1 MSSLR
6 VCLGGTLFLFG
17 LQSVQ
22 AADVADIVAEPPLV
36 YDWSGYFVGL
46 NSGGAF
52 AGDQTIR
59 IKPDFDDKA
68 GDLDLN
74 GLFGGAQVGA
84 NWQTGNWVL
93 GAQADLQLSDIIDSD
108 KRSANDLKLSSRGTV
123 DWFSTVRLRSGYA
136 IDNIMIFGTGGLA
149 LAGADYKVHTV
160 DDSAASINLSD
171 SYTATGWT
179 AGAGVE
185 WGFSANSS
193 AKIEYLYTD
202 LGKKE
207 IGSSLSDD
215 SYFKAAPSFQSIRM
229 GVDFRF

>member
-6 VCLGGTLFLFG
+6 VCLAGTLFLFG

-36 YDWSGYFVGL
+36 YDWTGFFVGL
-46 NSGGAF
+46 NGGYGF
-52 AGDQTIR
+52 TDGQTIHV
-59 IKPDFDDKA
+59 KPNFHDKA
-68 GDLDLN
+68 GSLDLN

-84 NWQTGNWVL
+84 NWQSGNWVV
-93 GAQADLQLSDIIDSD
+93 GAEADLQLSDIVDSD
-108 KRSANDLKLSSRGTV
+108 RQNANGLVFSSKGAV
-123 DWFSTVRLRSGYA
+123 DWFSTVRLRTGYA

-149 LAGADYKVHTV
+149 TAGADYKVRTV
-160 DDSAASINLSD
+160 DDPAAALNLSD
-171 SYTATGWT
+171 SYMATGWT

-202 LGKKE
+202 LGRKE
-207 IGSSLSDD
+207 IGSGLSDD
-215 SYFKAAPSFQSIRM
+215 SYFKAAPGFQSIRM

>member
-1 MSSLR
+1 M
-6 VCLGGTLFLFG
+6 
-17 LQSVQ
+17 
-22 AADVADIVAEPPLV
+22 VAEPPLV
-36 YDWSGYFVGL
+36 YDWSGFFVGL
-46 NSGGAF
+46 NGGYGFSG
-52 AGDQTIR
+52 DETVR
-59 IKPDFDDKA
+59 LKPSFQDKA
-68 GDLDLN
+68 GRLDLN

-84 NWQTGNWVL
+84 NWQTGNWVV
-93 GAQADLQLSDIIDSD
+93 GAEADLQLSDIVDSD
-108 KRSANDLKLSSRGTV
+108 TRRVNGLDVSSKGAI

-149 LAGADYKVHTV
+149 LAGMNHKVHTV
-160 DDSAASINLSD
+160 DDPSAAINLSD
-171 SYTATGWT
+171 TYTASGWT

-215 SYFKAAPSFQSIRM
+215 SYFQATPSFQSIRM